1 MNLTYA
7 MDDAKR
13 DARRGK
19 TRKLDVEPG
28 GESDVVRAGVPWQ
41 KSRGARLYHEPPDG
55 SGRVSER
62 RGVVLVRSPGNRCF
76 LWSWS

>member
-41 KSRGARLYHEPPDG
+41 KSRGARLYHEPPEVAG
-55 SGRVSER
+55 
-62 RGVVLVRSPGNRCF
+62 
-76 LWSWS
+76 